1 MYVYTVA
8 LLDKSAD
15 IDYTKDIAILED
27 IQRILQ
33 PIVSR
38 GKTGAPKSSLNTNAL
53 SKHLQ
58 NYHKDKYDEYQ
69 AAEAQ
74 AKDSKKHM
82 RMVDS
87 TK

>member
-33 PIVSR
+33 PIVSQ

-53 SKHLQ
+53 GKHLL

-74 AKDSKKHM
+74 AKDSNKVM
-82 RMVDS
+82 RMLDS